1 MWVFPWLLFTWIF
14 GALRAETAGVLKLSF
29 SSNRVPLILETCLSS
44 CSPPTWSVSLNQAG
58 INQSVE
64 IPITDYWMLNNKFTV
79 RVFDGHNSKDLLGYK
94 NIEGISS
101 RSFSSN
107 NIFLDDGGILEV
119 GATIQCKENFYGDRC
134 TKKCISETNSNFICL
149 SDGSRACKSGWKGKD
164 CELPSCQNDCSKNG
178 RCIGPNQCKCLS
190 GYKGSDCSEC
200 IPLEGCVHGRCS
212 LNRTNTCQCDKG
224 WAGPL
229 CDIGGRCIPKG
240 ANVYDCECRR
250 GFKGRYCEIK
260 VQGCDSTVCS
270 PNSLCIESHD
280 SKASCKCRPCYSGK
294 NCSVADS
301 DCLIQVYGPRI
312 TVNNIKGSSDS
323 HGITI
328 GALICFAVLVTIL
341 SILFVLLYKKI
352 SKMISSPSMENKL
365 NEERGGRGQESE
377 STIESHGFKAER
389 IVSRS
394 MHFPSDR
401 YTISPLNSTSREQY
415 VSFIEPPPDYSK
427 AISQNYSSSSS
438 SSSKIDYPIKVT
450 VT

>member
-1 MWVFPWLLFTWIF
+1 MWIFPWLLFTWIF

-79 RVFDGHNSKDLLGYK
+79 RVFDGQNSKDLLGYK

-107 NIFLDDGGILEV
+107 NIFLDNGGILEV

-224 WAGPL
+224 WAGQL
-229 CDIGGRCIPKG
+229 CDIELEYCKNHTPCQNGATCLNGGPHGFKCQCSPGYMGVRCEISVSKQICRQKDICKNEGRCIPKG

-280 SKASCKCRPCYSGK
+280 GKASCKCRPCYSGK

-328 GALICFAVLVTIL
+328 GALICELITLI
-341 SILFVLLYKKI
+341 KI
-352 SKMISSPSMENKL
+352 SL
-365 NEERGGRGQESE
+365 
-377 STIESHGFKAER
+377 
-389 IVSRS
+389 
-394 MHFPSDR
+394 
-401 YTISPLNSTSREQY
+401 
-415 VSFIEPPPDYSK
+415 PP
-427 AISQNYSSSSS
+427 N
-438 SSSKIDYPIKVT
+438 
-450 VT
+450 